1 MAANTNLDGTLQ
13 LPDGRTIPVVI
24 SLDLGQVEQTS
35 PVVDSLLL
43 RAVEVFGKTDKAM
56 SWLNSANHEF
66 GGRTP
71 RELAATADGRDQVLD
86 VLTGLEH
93 GFPA

>member
-24 SLDLGQVEQTS
+24 
-35 PVVDSLLL
+35 
-43 RAVEVFGKTDKAM
+43 KTDKAM
-56 SWLNSANHEF
+56 NWLNSANHEF

-71 RELAATADGRDQVLD
+71 REVAATSEGRDQILD